1 MKRLIPIFIVVA
13 TLFFSACNHATSPT
27 GNATAP
33 TPMERPASE
42 VPSSTPDGQAALN
55 TPPALPEL
63 PIVYYYFI
71 AVEGHT
77 YPAGSVVILPDAL
90 VLGPT
95 LSKSARSPD
104 PIANISSSL
113 LVMLH
118 DPRNAWASGEVGIAS
133 ITFDEGNAGV
143 ELQGEDSAVGDIVLI
158 AARYQI
164 LLTVF
169 AEGAVQTAT
178 VTLNGENIANLGVS
192 HTSQAKPADFAY
204 TRAEIEAFM
213 AENAYPPP

>member
-1 MKRLIPIFIVVA
+1 MKRLIQFFIFVA
-13 TLFFSACNHATSPT
+13 TLLFSACNRATSPT
-27 GNATAP
+27 GGAIAL

-42 VPSSTPDGQAALN
+42 VPSATPDIQAALN

-71 AVEGHT
+71 AIESHT
-77 YPAGSVVILPDAL
+77 YPAGSVVILPDEL

-104 PIANISSSL
+104 PITNISSAL
-113 LVMLH
+113 LAMLN

-133 ITFDEGNAGV
+133 ITFDEGNASV
-143 ELQGEDSAVGDIVLI
+143 ELQGEYSAVGDIVLI

-164 LLTVF
+164 LLTIF
-169 AEGAVQTAT
+169 AEETVQTAT

-213 AENAYPPP
+213 AENAYTPP

>member
-1 MKRLIPIFIVVA
+1 
-13 TLFFSACNHATSPT
+13 
-27 GNATAP
+27 
-33 TPMERPASE
+33 
-42 VPSSTPDGQAALN
+42 
-55 TPPALPEL
+55 
-63 PIVYYYFI
+63 
-71 AVEGHT
+71 
-77 YPAGSVVILPDAL
+77 